1 MAARGWGSTEVLAAY
16 QRAEELCERVGDQT
30 RLFTALRGRAQYYM
44 ISGKPAAAQ
53 ELACR
58 WVGLVK
64 DNKDVGLAIETE
76 HMFWTNNFFLGET
89 ATSHHHAER
98 GIDLYNPDRDHDLTF
113 KYSGHDPGVCSRC
126 FAGLTAWL
134 SGNPEEAQLRC
145 REAISL
151 AERFRHPLTLALAYW
166 GESYLHMFARE
177 ADQAL
182 EAAERELRVSQE
194 FQLPLLSGQA
204 AFQIGWSQFWI
215 GDRQDG
221 LDGMDKALL
230 SIRETGAEMGL
241 PYLMA
246 LFAEALADCGRL
258 DEAFKTIDAALDLGR
273 ANGTYFQL
281 SEVLR
286 ISAGI
291 RERRGASR
299 AEIESLLHQAAD
311 VAALQHSAIGQLRAK
326 VELARRFRKHGDANK
341 ARELLAS
348 QLDLVG
354 RLGDA
359 PDARAVHQ
367 LL

>member
-1 MAARGWGSTEVLAAY
+1 
-16 QRAEELCERVGDQT
+16 
-30 RLFTALRGRAQYYM
+30 
-44 ISGKPAAAQ
+44 
-53 ELACR
+53 
-58 WVGLVK
+58 
-64 DNKDVGLAIETE
+64 
-76 HMFWTNNFFLGET
+76 
-89 ATSHHHAER
+89 
-98 GIDLYNPDRDHDLTF
+98 
-113 KYSGHDPGVCSRC
+113 
-126 FAGLTAWL
+126 
-134 SGNPEEAQLRC
+134 
-145 REAISL
+145 
-151 AERFRHPLTLALAYW
+151 
-166 GESYLHMFARE
+166 MFARE

-246 LFAEALADCGRL
+246 LFAEALADCERL

-291 RERRGASR
+291 RERRGAGR

-341 ARELLAS
+341 ARDLLAS